1 MTDCPSCGSPVHAED
16 RFCGRC
22 GTPVGSEA
30 GAEVEAAGFCT
41 TCGEPLEE
49 EDRFCGRCG
58 APARAAI
65 AAEETAA
72 ADVLDD
78 ADIFADWNLVFAE
91 EPPRQDAVT
100 ESIPRRPAPGASDT
114 AILPTATGSAPAP
127 TPEPRPRRRRHPRP
141 RGFPW
146 GASLALLGA
155 VTVIVSAVLPWT
167 RTGQGLPRDIPARLL
182 IDPQGPA
189 SGLNLGIV
197 LLVVGA
203 IGALVALLT
212 MVAPWLGVLRR
223 IVGLATMGVPLLFV
237 IRVWAPE
244 IGLGRGGLLDLVG
257 AGVYAAAAGAVFQ
270 IVAGKWRGR

>member
-1 MTDCPSCGSPVHAED
+1 MTACPSCGSPVDAED

-30 GAEVEAAGFCT
+30 RAEVEAARFCT

-58 APARAAI
+58 APTRAVI

-78 ADIFADWNLVFAE
+78 ENIFADWNLVFAE
-91 EPPRQDAVT
+91 EPPQQDDAT
-100 ESIPRRPAPGASDT
+100 ESIPRPPAPGASDT
-114 AILPTATGSAPAP
+114 AILPTAPESAPAP
-127 TPEPRPRRRRHPRP
+127 APPRRRRHPPP

-167 RTGQGLPRDIPARLL
+167 RTGEGLPRDIPARLL
-182 IDPQGPA
+182 FDPQGPA

-197 LLVVGA
+197 LLVMGA
-203 IGALVALLT
+203 IGALAALLT
-212 MVAPWLGVLRR
+212 MVAPWLGFLRR
-223 IVGLATMGVPLLFV
+223 LVGLATLTLPILFV
-237 IRVWAPE
+237 IRAWADT
-244 IGLGRGGLLDLVG
+244 GLGGLIDLIG
-257 AGVYAAAAGAVFQ
+257 AGVYGAAAGAVIQ